1 MYIDFISEEIGKWKG
16 EVSPM
21 AKKSQKK
28 SMTNRVAPKHVLNQ
42 NTVAFKIYDAYRKAT
57 NIIERAEV
65 ASGKRII
72 FKSDT
77 GSTINFEI
85 NRYGVSSTTA
95 KNI

>member
-1 MYIDFISEEIGKWKG
+1 
-16 EVSPM
+16 M
-21 AKKSQKK
+21 AKKAQQK
-28 SMTNRVAPKHVLNQ
+28 SMANKVAPKPILNQ

-65 ASGKRII
+65 AAGKRII
-72 FKSDT
+72 FRSDT
-77 GSTINFEI
+77 GSTLNFEI